1 MPASLENGAAVL
13 RDVPSFVS
21 ARAANTIISE
31 DRPTRIQAETL
42 LVLNGL
48 LDELLLL
55 ILASAKSLATDRIK
69 SDGMLKVLSNN
80 LLAKD
85 AVLEAELELRSYVD
99 GKRAEG
105 AKVPLGLMATSR
117 LDGTDGFPVQSAFKA
132 LRLRC
137 QFYST
142 LGDCDDDGLAKDQNI
157 MSTDGRPIAT
167 VTQGVAIYVT
177 ALLEYVGQHVLQNV
191 SRVIERDN
199 SDEASL
205 YDLRAAIT
213 EDEQLN
219 PLYNKMAIKQ
229 ELARRIDILE
239 ARRRKRTEDGARSGV
254 RSDARVVKPWHVPTE
269 GDFDEA
275 AGPTLFSAKR
285 ASVQQ
290 PLSTASSSRHGHAA
304 SSSLG
309 HADSSS
315 LRASTSTLRT
325 SSSIANHNAPESSS
339 LVSSTGGAS
348 AQSNSRSSPAR
359 NASGTTSRSEAS
371 TGSIGRRQSSDRSWS
386 GMFGSMKRRG
396 SFKQG
401 SDPNGTAGRPFL
413 QPDAASLQ
421 ASQSGS
427 ALDPDDDFEALML
440 SNQTM
445 KVSLTPNRLH
455 TIEVAKKGDDA
466 NLGSV
471 RRRPGTAGL
480 RDEAAPAAG
489 TFGQAPS
496 PSATLSSQMSDAQS
510 GAVNGAAGVLP
521 ETTFPRPSS
530 RASLQTAVRPE
541 RRAAPPPSSYR
552 SPSPAFLGKTNL
564 LSRDVLEEDAGLPA
578 QISAAAPRRSGL
590 RLQPRDDEAERASSN
605 AKDLVDLFRSTP
617 PSATSERFGSFGSD
631 TASLNDGSSKKSAM
645 GDRVRTLFG
654 RKSTS
659 SSGHGTPASPQQKTQ
674 RSMARGD
681 TKPSLEGSQD
691 TYVTSSTN
699 NSMEQSRSL
708 FSPTE
713 APFNRSAASRS
724 STSTS
729 EHPTASADAAPD
741 SKTTPDVTVVEPD
754 TDALNGTNGLGI
766 GTTAAAAAAAAA
778 AGTAG
783 IMAATRSV
791 SHGSRSTS
799 HASQTPSIAEGT
811 IHDDTIADDASATS
825 KSKVTE
831 ELVSRKV
838 PWGYKRNSTNA
849 GQLIERSGTP
859 LSDRRRS
866 IGYQSSNGHGVLP
879 VRGASSAALSDNGH
893 GAGGATVPTTPI
905 ASAADER
912 GAAASASSAVR
923 SANAPSA
930 WSGSIAPASSLTRTR
945 RSSFGARPS
954 TANQA
959 RRPSAHLETIQL
971 LAELERAM
979 RNCHSVDECRAL
991 VQKAMHSDGTP
1002 LSPSASGMSAA
1013 SGGQEADGD
1022 RKGQASD
1029 SAAGAVAPSADQSN
1043 VAPAVTSGEKT
1054 SSKEVGGAALGQTGS
1069 GCAITSLE
1077 QAEQGLVVAWL
1088 LGGDDDPEPRRDSK
1102 AAERVVRESVTS
1114 SGSGLT
1120 NGEAD
1125 ETVVRNFSLDS
1136 TASGKDVAKLAS
1148 SSVVSLQSNYKD
1160 AQDEVAA
1167 E

>member
-177 ALLEYVGQHVLQNV
+177 ALLEYIGQHVLQNV

-205 YDLRAAIT
+205 YDLRAAII

-480 RDEAAPAAG
+480 RDEAAPQLAH
-489 TFGQAPS
+489 
-496 PSATLSSQMSDAQS
+496 SARHPALLQRSARKCPM
-510 GAVNGAAGVLP
+510 L
-521 ETTFPRPSS
+521 S
-530 RASLQTAVRPE
+530 RAPLM
-541 RRAAPPPSSYR
+541 
-552 SPSPAFLGKTNL
+552 
-564 LSRDVLEEDAGLPA
+564 A
-578 QISAAAPRRSGL
+578 Q
-590 RLQPRDDEAERASSN
+590 
-605 AKDLVDLFRSTP
+605 
-617 PSATSERFGSFGSD
+617 
-631 TASLNDGSSKKSAM
+631 
-645 GDRVRTLFG
+645 
-654 RKSTS
+654 
-659 SSGHGTPASPQQKTQ
+659 
-674 RSMARGD
+674 
-681 TKPSLEGSQD
+681 
-691 TYVTSSTN
+691 
-699 NSMEQSRSL
+699 
-708 FSPTE
+708 
-713 APFNRSAASRS
+713 
-724 STSTS
+724 
-729 EHPTASADAAPD
+729 
-741 SKTTPDVTVVEPD
+741 
-754 TDALNGTNGLGI
+754 
-766 GTTAAAAAAAAA
+766 
-778 AGTAG
+778 
-783 IMAATRSV
+783 
-791 SHGSRSTS
+791 
-799 HASQTPSIAEGT
+799 
-811 IHDDTIADDASATS
+811 
-825 KSKVTE
+825 
-831 ELVSRKV
+831 
-838 PWGYKRNSTNA
+838 
-849 GQLIERSGTP
+849 
-859 LSDRRRS
+859 
-866 IGYQSSNGHGVLP
+866 
-879 VRGASSAALSDNGH
+879 
-893 GAGGATVPTTPI
+893 
-905 ASAADER
+905 
-912 GAAASASSAVR
+912 
-923 SANAPSA
+923 
-930 WSGSIAPASSLTRTR
+930 PASSPRQPSRARAPALRCRQQCVQSAGLLLRPRPTAAHLL
-945 RSSFGARPS
+945 RSL
-954 TANQA
+954 A
-959 RRPSAHLETIQL
+959 RRICCHATYWRRTPVCRLRFLQRHRAVAACAFSLAMTRQSAHPRTPRTLWT
-971 LAELERAM
+971 
-979 RNCHSVDECRAL
+979 S
-991 VQKAMHSDGTP
+991 SDP
-1002 LSPSASGMSAA
+1002 HRL
-1013 SGGQEADGD
+1013 
-1022 RKGQASD
+1022 RRRRSD
-1029 SAAGAVAPSADQSN
+1029 SAALDRTRLRSTMDRAKNRRWATASARCLDESRPAARGMARPLRHSRRPNAPWHVATPSRASKARKTRTSPA
-1043 VAPAVTSGEKT
+1043 APTIRW
-1054 SSKEVGGAALGQTGS
+1054 SSPDRYS
-1069 GCAITSLE
+1069 R
-1077 QAEQGLVVAWL
+1077 
-1088 LGGDDDPEPRRDSK
+1088 PPRRLSTDRQH
-1102 AAERVVRESVTS
+1102 RVRRPRRPNTRQPAQTQHPIPRRLRMSRWS
-1114 SGSGLT
+1114 SPT
-1120 NGEAD
+1120 P
-1125 ETVVRNFSLDS
+1125 TR
-1136 TASGKDVAKLAS
+1136 
-1148 SSVVSLQSNYKD
+1148 
-1160 AQDEVAA
+1160 
-1167 E
+1167 